1 MNATHESHWSSHTR
15 ARACVVGLAVLF
27 MTASAMQPALAQDA
41 AQNATA
47 NKVAAESDLA
57 TVYNYVKVSE
67 SLATSGQ
74 IAYDQI
80 ESLRDAGYELVVNL
94 APASAGAN
102 ELEGFLVVEAG
113 LSYVHIPVDWREP
126 SMRDLD
132 MFYRVMEANK
142 DRKVYVHCFANM
154 RASAFTYLYR
164 TLVAGV
170 DDETALA
177 DMHAVSDPMELEQW
191 AGLIKRAQ
199 ASHK

>member
-1 MNATHESHWSSHTR
+1 
-15 ARACVVGLAVLF
+15 

-41 AQNATA
+41 AAHQA
-47 NKVAAESDLA
+47 AAETDLA

-67 SLATSGQ
+67 TLATSGQ

-126 SMRDLD
+126 SMRDLE

-142 DRKVYVHCFANM
+142 DRKVFVHCFANM

-177 DMHAVSDPMELEQW
+177 DMHAVWDPMELDQW